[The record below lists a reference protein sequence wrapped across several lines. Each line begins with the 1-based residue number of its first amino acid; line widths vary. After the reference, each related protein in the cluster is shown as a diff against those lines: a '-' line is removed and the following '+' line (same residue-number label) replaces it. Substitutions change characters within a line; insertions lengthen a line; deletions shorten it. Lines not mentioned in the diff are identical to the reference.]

1 MQAWLVRESLQFHT
15 IVAQWDA
22 RHHDSLGEVAMTRG
36 WEVVRDAGHQLLASL
51 PVIEV
56 TTEGNIV
63 LELDSEGEDVV

>member
-22 RHHDSLGEVAMTRG
+22 HHHDNLGDVAMTRG
-36 WEVVRDAGHQLLASL
+36 WEVVRDAGRRLLVSL

-56 TTEGNIV
+56 ATEGSV
-63 LELDSEGEDVV
+63 ALEPDSEGEDVV